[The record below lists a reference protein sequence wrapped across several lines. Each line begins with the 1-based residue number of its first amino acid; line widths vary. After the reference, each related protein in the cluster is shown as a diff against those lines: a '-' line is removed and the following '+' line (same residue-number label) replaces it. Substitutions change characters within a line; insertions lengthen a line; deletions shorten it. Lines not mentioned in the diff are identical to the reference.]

1 MHFLNPSHPLYF
13 SPRPKLPD
21 DRGYEGLPM
30 VSQLAFRKLCR
41 FYQSNERVVW
51 KRSGTAQLSG
61 LRCCK
66 FPTCKKASI
75 FFKGGG
81 KKKPNLELISI
92 SFDRSLGSLINF
104 ECRCLC
110 FPSQNTPST
119 REQAHCAVFPSC
131 HTVLVTLVQQHML
144 RPYYKGFL

>member
-1 MHFLNPSHPLYF
+1 MQILSILMKGWCGNEVGQLSFQGSSAASF
-13 SPRPKLPD
+13 
-21 DRGYEGLPM
+21 
-30 VSQLAFRKLCR
+30 QLARK
-41 FYQSNERVVW
+41 Q
-51 KRSGTAQLSG
+51 
-61 LRCCK
+61 
-66 FPTCKKASI
+66 AS
-75 FFKGGG
+75 FSREG
-81 KKKPNLELISI
+81 KKKTNLELISI

-119 REQAHCAVFPSC
+119 HEQAHCAVFPSC